1 MARLVAVADSDAEA
15 EAIARRG
22 AKWTVGAYL
31 PKQVLA
37 SFREDG
43 QPVDPVDHYLKDV
56 VIHGSPER
64 VVDTLQRLEE
74 EMPLDYLL
82 LSPLSEKTFGI
93 FTERVLPHVL
103 S

>member
-1 MARLVAVADSDAEA
+1 MDPHSPHPEITRKFLRYREGLEQAGHSIEGRQIPMARLVAVADSDAEA

-43 QPVDPVDHYLKDV
+43 QQIDPVDHYL
-56 VIHGSPER
+56 
-64 VVDTLQRLEE
+64 
-74 EMPLDYLL
+74 
-82 LSPLSEKTFGI
+82 
-93 FTERVLPHVL
+93 
-103 S
+103 